1 MNEEFYI
8 SLIGEAFDGYTEEAL
23 DGTPVYVRHINI
35 RDQRYLQKYH
45 DKYKNVALSKG
56 VESRE
61 DRQRRVIEDGIWT
74 AEEDQKIS
82 SLQFE
87 IENLKKTIKSVF
99 LPSQQEE
106 TRKSLDQRRK
116 ELSDLLTKK
125 QEIIGKTAND
135 YATSRSN
142 DEMLRFSL
150 FQDPDFTKNLYTE
163 DEFAELEIWQ
173 IAKINDIQSNITE
186 RLSET
191 SLQEAVLRPFFGIY
205 LSLCENPAEF
215 YGKPVVDLSI
225 YQLKTV
231 LFGKMFF
238 NIFQQTENIPDNI
251 RDNPEKLMAFAENQR
266 NRDSKTG
273 SGGLKDDASASAVFG
288 ATKEDMQTL
297 DLGRGANVSLRD
309 EAAKHGGKLN
319 MQQMMRLAGEDV

>member
-23 DGTPVYVRHINI
+23 DGTPVYIRHINI
-35 RDQRYLQKYH
+35 RDQRYLQRYH
-45 DKYKNVALSKG
+45 ERYKNIALSKG
-56 VESRE
+56 VESKE
-61 DRQRRVIEDGIWT
+61 DREKRVIKDGIWT
-74 AEEDQKIS
+74 HEEDQKIA

-87 IENLKKTIKSVF
+87 IENLKKTVKGVF
-99 LPSQQEE
+99 LPSQQDAIRKTLEE
-106 TRKSLDQRRK
+106 RRT
-116 ELSDLLTKK
+116 EVADLLMKK
-125 QEIIGKTAND
+125 QEVIGKTADD
-135 YATSRSN
+135 YAASRSN
-142 DEMLRFSL
+142 DEMLRFCL
-150 FQDPDFTKNLYTE
+150 FKDCNLTERLYTE
-163 DEFAELEIWQ
+163 EEFAELEVWEIT
-173 IAKINDIQSNITE
+173 KINELQNSMSQ

-238 NIFQQTENIPDNI
+238 NIFQQTENIPENI

-266 NRDSKTG
+266 NKNSKAG
-273 SGGLKDDASASAVFG
+273 SGGLRDDASASAVFG

>member
-8 SLIGEAFDGYTEEAL
+8 SLIGEAFDGYTEATL
-23 DGTPVYVRHINI
+23 DDRLVYIRHINI

-45 DKYKNVALSKG
+45 DRYKEIALSKG

-61 DRQRRVIEDGIWT
+61 DRQKRVIEDGIWT
-74 AEEDQKIS
+74 HEEDQKIE

-87 IENLKKTIKSVF
+87 IENLKKTVKSIF
-99 LPSQQEE
+99 LPSQQDEIRKTLEE
-106 TRKSLDQRRK
+106 RRT
-116 ELSDLLTKK
+116 EVADLLIKK
-125 QEIIGKTAND
+125 QEVIGKTADD
-135 YATSRSN
+135 YAVSRSS
-142 DEMLRFSL
+142 DEMLRFCL
-150 FQDPDFTKNLYTE
+150 FKDCNLTERLYTE
-163 DEFAELEIWQ
+163 EEFAELEVWQ
-173 IAKINDIQSNITE
+173 IAKINDVQNSMSQ

-215 YGKPVVDLSI
+215 YGKPVVDLSV

-238 NIFQQTENIPDNI
+238 NIFQQTQDIPDNI
-251 RDNPEKLMAFAENQR
+251 RDNPEKLMAFAETQR
-266 NRDSKTG
+266 NKDSGAGT
-273 SGGLKDDASASAVFG
+273 GGLKDDASASAIFG
-288 ATKEDMQTL
+288 ATKEDMQAL
-297 DLGRGANVSLRD
+297 NLKGGANVSLRE